1 MIYAHDVWKYD
12 CSTFLEQ
19 VHRSGMFYTSLPAA
33 QEEDEGGC
41 RFSRGRCVSAASPPP
56 EDHNDDHDD
65 DDHDDHDD
73 HDDDD
78 DDDDSGIDI
87 HGQDDMWNTGPSMAM
102 EIEEVEEVMPDFD
115 AQFEKVWPAYVKYV
129 YSINWQKEFPA
140 ELGEPPKKTK
150 NSEVTQT
157 KKVSLDSLLEVNI
170 GKLFKKI
177 QGNEKYGFLP
187 DMARASRGN
196 VGALGAESFCE
207 RVISAANIVMT
218 KGNKLLANEE
228 LDMLV
233 VLRMNRD
240 FMDWAREKFSH
251 VLKADFKPDMIPI
264 EANDENSDEEPL

>member
-1 MIYAHDVWKYD
+1 
-12 CSTFLEQ
+12 
-19 VHRSGMFYTSLPAA
+19 MFYTTSPSPYCRQRKKKKKKKKEEAA
-33 QEEDEGGC
+33 AL
-41 RFSRGRCVSAASPPP
+41 AAAAASVQSPPP

-65 DDHDDHDD
+65 HDDDDDDDHDDHDD
-73 HDDDD
+73 HDD

-177 QGNEKYGFLP
+177 HGNEKYGFLP

-218 KGNKLLANEE
+218 KGNKLLDNEE